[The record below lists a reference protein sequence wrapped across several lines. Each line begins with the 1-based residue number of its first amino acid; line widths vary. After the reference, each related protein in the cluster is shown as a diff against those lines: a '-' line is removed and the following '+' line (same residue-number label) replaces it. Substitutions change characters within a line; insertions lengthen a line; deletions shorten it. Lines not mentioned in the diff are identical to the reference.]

1 MFGLKDDKGKDQP
14 AVFDLE
20 KDLKGSGKQKEIKE
34 KIQGRML
41 KIKSHLREGLTQD
54 DFNQFGVLL
63 HGYAA
68 LLKVIARFAQQR
80 K

>member
-1 MFGLKDDKGKDQP
+1 MFGLKDERNKEQGAQ
-14 AVFDLE
+14 FDLE

-41 KIKSHLREGLTQD
+41 KIKSLLREGLTQE